1 MSVFCKKKFN
11 DEGDLSRMTKD
22 DHNDDNDKNQ
32 LKNKNLILRKTR
44 AECARSKKKYI
55 DNTMIIKKKMN
66 ILKIIITSKSFQN
79 HTNNN
84 SEIKY
89 CLFLF
94 KTQSVICSVYT

>member
-55 DNTMIIKKKMN
+55 DNTMIIQKKTN
-66 ILKIIITSKSFQN
+66 ILEIIISDIQFEIMSK
-79 HTNNN
+79 
-84 SEIKY
+84 
-89 CLFLF
+89 LFSF
-94 KTQSVICSVYT
+94 KTISSIFCLYIK

>member
-44 AECARSKKKYI
+44 AECARSKKKYV
-55 DNTMIIKKKMN
+55 DNTIVIKKKTTT
-66 ILKIIITSKSFQN
+66 LKIIISSISRLN
-79 HTNNN
+79 E
-84 SEIKY
+84 S
-89 CLFLF
+89 
-94 KTQSVICSVYT
+94 

>member
-55 DNTMIIKKKMN
+55 DNTMIVKRKTN
-66 ILKIIITSKSFQN
+66 ILKLIISGISRLSLAILLQK
-79 HTNNN
+79 
-84 SEIKY
+84 
-89 CLFLF
+89 
-94 KTQSVICSVYT
+94 QSVKSIVYENEFLL

>member
-55 DNTMIIKKKMN
+55 DNTMIIKKKTN
-66 ILKIIITSKSFQN
+66 ILKIIITSISRLSITYFHLKQ
-79 HTNNN
+79 
-84 SEIKY
+84 SE
-89 CLFLF
+89 
-94 KTQSVICSVYT
+94 VYFV

>member
-55 DNTMIIKKKMN
+55 DNTTMIKMKTN
-66 ILKIIITSKSFQN
+66 VLKIIISNISRLWVRYFHLK
-79 HTNNN
+79 
-84 SEIKY
+84 
-89 CLFLF
+89 
-94 KTQSVICSVYT
+94 QSVVYLVYT